1 MMTLRDAAPG
11 AMIILLAGFVLA
23 GTWSLTVW
31 DGFTPGPG
39 FFPRIVAAAG
49 LALGVADL
57 IAARGGTSEPALG
70 LDGGGWWRVGST
82 IFALAAVAV
91 LTPMLGMSPAIGLFT
106 LFMLIAGLRRPAVA
120 SVATAVGVAVSLELI
135 FVSWLGVPLP
145 RPFFL

>member
-11 AMIILLAGFVLA
+11 ALMIVLAGLVLA
-23 GTWSLTVW
+23 GTWSLTAW

-39 FFPRIVAAAG
+39 FFPRIVATAG
-49 LALGVADL
+49 FALGVADL
-57 IAARGGTSEPALG
+57 IVSRGGSSDPAAG

-91 LTPMLGMSPAIGLFT
+91 LTPALGMSPAIGLFT
-106 LFMLIAGLRRPAVA
+106 LFMLTAGLRRPLVA
-120 SVATAVGVAVSLELI
+120 SLATAVGVAVALELI